1 MKAAQPPWAAAL
13 PARAQRGFLQP
24 RGGHRSTFVPQMNID
39 IKVLPLLMSID
50 VLFSVF
56 TVLGDRKV
64 FTG

>member
-1 MKAAQPPWAAAL
+1 MGTFTAPERIPSA
-13 PARAQRGFLQP
+13 
-24 RGGHRSTFVPQMNID
+24 FVPQMNID

-56 TVLGDRKV
+56 TVLGDREV